1 MELPAARLLLTADGA
16 EAALPGVCGLG
27 LRFAAGSLRTL
38 LVLVAGFLWLA
49 TGLASREYFAA
60 AVHKERYYF
69 FWLLT
74 LGALMGVFL
83 AADLITLFV
92 FFEMM
97 SFTSYVW
104 VAQNETPEAL
114 RAANT
119 YLAVAVIGGMT
130 LLVGLFLLYD
140 LLGTLEIGAL
150 AGLAAA
156 LPEEKKV
163 PL

>member
-1 MELPAARLLLTADGA
+1 
-16 EAALPGVCGLG
+16 
-27 LRFAAGSLRTL
+27 
-38 LVLVAGFLWLA
+38 
-49 TGLASREYFAA
+49 
-60 AVHKERYYF
+60 
-69 FWLLT
+69 
-74 LGALMGVFL
+74 MGVFL

-163 PL
+163 PLYVAGGCCLAGFGAKAGMFPLHIWLPKAHPVAPAPAFW